1 MKKKKIS
8 KAKDL
13 TDLKQKI
20 LKVLSTE
27 AGKSLNYRQISSRL
41 SLESKEDRQYVQQLL
56 NQLVNDKLI
65 ESPSQGKYIYRPQSL
80 ILTGT
85 IEITSSG
92 HGYFIPDP
100 NPDGTQGRD
109 VFINKENLHHA
120 LNGDRVQVSL
130 FAFRKKGLPH
140 GEVTAI
146 LQRAKKDFVGTYMA
160 AAKKYGF
167 VVPDNK
173 KVYTDFYIGE
183 EYRNGARN
191 GDKVVV
197 EMIEWP
203 ELASSPFGKIVK
215 ILGKPGEHDTEI
227 HSILAEFDLPYE
239 FPHDVEQEAEEISE
253 FHDPTEIKR
262 RRDMRGI
269 TTFTIDPEDAKDFDD
284 ALSLRILENGNFE
297 VGIHIADVTYYVR
310 PGTRLDEEA
319 FRRGTSVY
327 LVDRVVPMLPEKLS
341 NFLCSLRPNEDKFC
355 FSVIFELDPEGSV
368 HSKWFGRTIIHS
380 KRRFT
385 YEEAEEII
393 KTERGDY
400 SNELKILNSIAKKLR
415 EARFKAGS
423 IGFDKS
429 EIKFKLD
436 EKSNPIGVYQ
446 KMIGQSNHL
455 IEEFMLLANK
465 YVAMEVG
472 RTPDGKAS
480 GRIMVYRVHDD
491 PDPERL
497 LELKNFVSKFG
508 YKLNISN
515 RKQITT
521 TMNSM
526 LASVKGKPEQNLI
539 ETLAIRSMAKALY
552 STKNRGHYG
561 LGFDYYT
568 HFTSPIRRYP
578 DIMVHRILQMYL
590 EGKEA
595 KNKNEWEDRCK
606 HASLREKLAADAE
619 KASVKYMMTKYLVDK
634 VGQVFE
640 GVISGVTE
648 WGVYVELT
656 ESKCEGMI
664 RIGDFKNDYFVY
676 DEDNYQITGTRK
688 GKVYQ
693 LGDKVKV
700 RVKKA
705 DLQRKQIDFFIVE

>member
-1 MKKKKIS
+1 MS
-8 KAKDL
+8 KNANNKTVKL
-13 TDLKQKI
+13 SELKQKI
-20 LKVLSTE
+20 LKILSKE
-27 AGKSLNYRQISSRL
+27 AGKQLNYKQISSRI
-41 SLESKEDRQYVQQLL
+41 EVKSKEDRALVRQCLEL
-56 NQLVNDKLI
+56 LVNEKQI
-65 ESPSQGKYIYRPQSL
+65 ESPSEGKYTYRPDTQYL
-80 ILTGT
+80 VGT
-85 IEITSSG
+85 IEITSAG

-100 NPDGTQGRD
+100 NPDGTQSRD
-109 VFINKENLHHA
+109 VFIAKECLNHA
-120 LNGDRVQVSL
+120 LNGDRVQIML
-130 FAFRKKGLPH
+130 YAYRKKGLPH
-140 GEVTAI
+140 GEVTSI
-146 LQRAKKDFVGTYMA
+146 LQRAKKEFVGTYMA
-160 AAKKYGF
+160 ATKKYGF

-183 EYRNGARN
+183 EYRNGAQN

-197 EMIEWP
+197 EMTDWP

-215 ILGKPGEHDTEI
+215 ILGLPGEHETEI

-239 FPHDVEQEAEEISE
+239 FPRDVELEAEQIPEE
-253 FHDPTEIKR
+253 LDTTEIGR

-269 TTFTIDPEDAKDFDD
+269 ATFTIDPEDAKDFDD
-284 ALSLRILENGNFE
+284 ALSLRSLENGRYE
-297 VGIHIADVTYYVR
+297 IGIHIADVTYYVK
-310 PGTRLDEEA
+310 PGSRLDEEA

-341 NFLCSLRPNEDKFC
+341 NFLCSLRPHEDKFC
-355 FSVIFELDPEGSV
+355 FSAIFEMDKDGTV
-368 HSKWFGRTIIHS
+368 HGKWFGRTVIHS
-380 KRRFT
+380 NRRFT
-385 YEEAEEII
+385 YEEAEDVL
-393 KTERGDY
+393 KTGRGDF
-400 SNELKILNSIAKKLR
+400 SHELKILNSIAKKLR

-436 EKSNPIGVYQ
+436 EHANPVGVYQ
-446 KMIGQSNHL
+446 KRIGDSNHL

-480 GRIMVYRVHDD
+480 GRTMVYRVHDE
-491 PDPERL
+491 PDPEKL
-497 LELKNFVSKFG
+497 MELKNFVSKFG
-508 YKLNISN
+508 YHLNISS
-515 RKQITT
+515 RKQITG

-539 ETLAIRSMAKALY
+539 ETLAIRSMAKAVY

-578 DIMVHRILQMYL
+578 DVMVHRILQMHL
-590 EGKEA
+590 EGREA

-619 KASVKYMMTKYLVDK
+619 KASVKYMMTKYLMDK
-634 VGQVFE
+634 IGQVFD

-664 RIGDFKNDYFVY
+664 RIGDFKNDYYIY
-676 DEDNYQITGTRK
+676 DEDNYQIAGTRK

-700 RVKKA
+700 KVKKA
-705 DLQRKQIDFFIVE
+705 DLQRKQIDFSIVE